1 MEMSSS
7 PLPSS
12 PSSLPPNTTY
22 TPMQHNNN
30 MSTLDLVPS
39 HDSNTSQTNELLSLP
54 TTTTTT
60 PSSQP
65 PLTTTTANSSVFVE
79 PATVAT
85 TTTLSSELTTSL
97 NITSSKSV
105 NDGGKTN
112 AINHGSS
119 FKSNLPSSKSHH
131 HPPKGES
138 KNTLEERSNPRII
151 TEYNPLSS
159 TFIIQPLNPNEKPLL
174 DAVKEELEHWDDDD
188 EAAAVSIPQTHKDRP
203 TKSAATAT
211 TTSENIHHV
220 GVGEEQQ
227 PPSPLATITI
237 NMEHHHPTLDSFHH
251 HATDHPKQPF
261 YKTLA
266 YCIYYIGSGS
276 TSSLVLGILL
286 QNLVIQF
293 LGEENKALHLS
304 IIVTIATVIGSAVS
318 PVVGNISDRIGRK
331 TRIPIVVVATLLWAL
346 SIVLQAICSMMHTQ
360 FPKYYIFIVVI
371 YTIVLCFGK
380 SGYVTS
386 QAIITAMVTDL
397 FPQEQINLV
406 SALVGVFTLIGTLL
420 GVVLGG
426 ILVSHIDLIWVCLG
440 YATLCTFVC
449 VPLALFH
456 KELRKPPINEIQKAA
471 KAVSEFEDIP
481 LNDTSNAAANNNNS
495 SDMIDATP
503 MPSPPPPKPSRFK
516 RALSYIMQFL
526 IPFKNRN
533 FTWVFVTRFTI
544 QLTNAAAKNYF
555 LYFIHDVL
563 KPYNFITDKFPTTD
577 TEALSLFLGI
587 VFLFTFV
594 SALLA
599 QKIASIIG
607 RRFVYSGGALMVGI
621 ASIVLIIFRSYTVMV
636 LCCSI
641 LYGLGIGSFISVD
654 LSLVNSVLISK
665 DDSGKD
671 LALWNI
677 SGTIPELLGVPIGGL
692 VILIGDSIAPDIK
705 GMGYLLLYTLGA
717 SLQVLSGFM
726 IFCVRISR
734 AQDTGNVTISNP
746 QEQSSKN
753 NNILEDTS
761 SQPNHH
767 DDNTAT
773 NNSTFSP
780 TIEKEEIELHDEVL
794 HHSQQVVEGQTS
806 KV

>member
-1 MEMSSS
+1 MSSS
-7 PLPSS
+7 PVPMNNNNSKVSS
-12 PSSLPPNTTY
+12 NIGNISNTTAVS
-22 TPMQHNNN
+22 QH
-30 MSTLDLVPS
+30 PP
-39 HDSNTSQTNELLSLP
+39 TS
-54 TTTTTT
+54 TTT
-60 PSSQP
+60 
-65 PLTTTTANSSVFVE
+65 NSSISTN
-79 PATVAT
+79 AA
-85 TTTLSSELTTSL
+85 LSSY
-97 NITSSKSV
+97 
-105 NDGGKTN
+105 
-112 AINHGSS
+112 
-119 FKSNLPSSKSHH
+119 KSNLTSSHTRERNTTTSSSEETSH
-131 HPPKGES
+131 S
-138 KNTLEERSNPRII
+138 SSVRIL

-159 TFIIQPLNPNEKPLL
+159 TFVIQPLNSSEKPFL
-174 DAVKEELEHWDDDD
+174 DVVKEEFEHFEEEED
-188 EAAAVSIPQTHKDRP
+188 AASIPQQDTDSKSKTHVP
-203 TKSAATAT
+203 
-211 TTSENIHHV
+211 
-220 GVGEEQQ
+220 EEQQ
-227 PPSPLATITI
+227 GTTI
-237 NMEHHHPTLDSFHH
+237 NMEHHHPTLDHTLSPHS
-251 HATDHPKQPF
+251 DHPKQPF

-266 YCIYYIGSGS
+266 YCVYYVGSGS

-293 LGEENKALHLS
+293 LGETNKALNLS

-331 TRIPIVVVATLLWAL
+331 TRIPIVVVATLIWAL

-426 ILVSHIDLIWVCLG
+426 VLVSHIDLIWVCLG
-440 YATLCTFVC
+440 YATLCTLVC

-456 KELRKPPINEIQKAA
+456 KELRKPPINQIQQAA
-471 KAVSEFEDIP
+471 KPAEFEDVP
-481 LNDTSNAAANNNNS
+481 LNNTSNVTAGNNTNS
-495 SDMIDATP
+495 DLTDSTP

-516 RALSYIMQFL
+516 RAIAYIMQFL

-563 KPYNFITDKFPTTD
+563 KPYNFVTDKFPTTD

-607 RRFVYSGGALMVGI
+607 RRFVYSGGALLVGI
-621 ASIVLIIFRSYTVMV
+621 ASIILIIFRSYTVMV
-636 LCCSI
+636 FCCSI

-734 AQDTGNVTISNP
+734 AQDTGSGAPHAISN
-746 QEQSSKN
+746 QQLSKMN
-753 NNILEDTS
+753 VDATL
-761 SQPNHH
+761 QPNHH

-773 NNSTFSP
+773 NNSAFSP
-780 TIEKEEIELHDEVL
+780 TIEIELHDDDL
-794 HHSQQVVEGQTS
+794 HQNNPQGQTS